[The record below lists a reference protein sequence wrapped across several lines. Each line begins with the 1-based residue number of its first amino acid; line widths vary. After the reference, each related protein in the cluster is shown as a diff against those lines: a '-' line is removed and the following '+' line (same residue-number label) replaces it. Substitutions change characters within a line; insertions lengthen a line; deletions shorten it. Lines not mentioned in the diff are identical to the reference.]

1 MIRQFDVFDNPG
13 DRLRTQIPFVVA
25 IQSHF
30 LEALSTTIVAPL
42 FREQIMPPER
52 GVILPIRFRGES
64 LALNVALLANIE
76 TKLLRRP
83 LGSLVDSEFEIRR
96 AIDRVLTGF

>member
-1 MIRQFDVFDNPG
+1 MIRQFDVFDNPS
-13 DRLRTQIPFVVA
+13 DRFLTQIPFVVA

-30 LEALSTTIVAPL
+30 LDVLRTTIVAPL
-42 FREQIMPPER
+42 FRVEIIPPER
-52 GVILPIRFRGES
+52 GVILPVTFQDQT

-76 TKLLRRP
+76 TRLLRRP
-83 LGSLVDSEFEIRR
+83 LGNLLEYEMEIRR

>member
-1 MIRQFDVFDNPG
+1 MIRQFDVFDNPS
-13 DRLRTQIPFVVA
+13 DRLRAQVPFVVA

-30 LEALSTTIVAPL
+30 LDALRTTIVAPL
-42 FREQIMPPER
+42 FRVEVMPPER
-52 GVILPIRFRGES
+52 GVILPVTFQDQP

-76 TKLLRRP
+76 TRLLLRPRGN
-83 LGSLVDSEFEIRR
+83 LLEYEMEIRR